1 MAGLLSHKGEAL
13 EPPARCRARPVAKRA
28 RRWHCSKRSQGP
40 CSNSPKAAPST
51 SLRAACTGH
60 ISRAPSRWL
69 TCRESFELSTSAR
82 RHRRAE
88 GTARGGSKRPGGRAF
103 DARPAAKRMRSSPDH
118 LVCGRRAD
126 PLIHIDLVDVPHID
140 QVIGSPPIQRARQRA
155 RRRQPRSASHERS
168 CCSAGVAGG
177 TIVCVREV

>member
-1 MAGLLSHKGEAL
+1 MAVLPSQKGEAL
-13 EPPARCRARPVAKRA
+13 EPPVSCRGRPGAERA

-40 CSNSPKAAPST
+40 WSNSPKAAPST
-51 SLRAACTGH
+51 SLRAARTGH
-60 ISRAPSRWL
+60 RTTGPSRWL

-126 PLIHIDLVDVPHID
+126 PLIHIDLVGVPHID
-140 QVIGSPPIQRARQRA
+140 QVIGSPPIEWA
-155 RRRQPRSASHERS
+155 RRRQ
-168 CCSAGVAGG
+168 
-177 TIVCVREV
+177 